1 LHAELEV
8 LSHSADFIAHAV
20 IRRWSLRP
28 RTERLVEFL
37 IESFLVVLVEF
48 VHLPV
53 LLLMVAKRML
63 IALLGW
69 NLPVHLPVNY
79 RHDKSH
85 EKPAVQHP
93 APTTSVKIH
102 SPIKMKIY

>member
-1 LHAELEV
+1 
-8 LSHSADFIAHAV
+8 
-20 IRRWSLRP
+20 
-28 RTERLVEFL
+28 
-37 IESFLVVLVEF
+37 
-48 VHLPV
+48 
-53 LLLMVAKRML
+53 
-63 IALLGW
+63 
-69 NLPVHLPVNY
+69 VNY